1 MFRIANPEY
10 LYALLVIIPALII
23 FFWFARLKRK
33 KALALFG
40 RKEIL
45 AVLMPNV
52 SPARPVLKFII
63 LLLALTSIIIGLSRP
78 QFGSK
83 LKTEK
88 RKGIELIIA
97 LDVSNS
103 MMAEDIQPNRLERAK
118 RAISQLVD
126 KLSND
131 KIGLIVF
138 AGDAYTQLPITADYV
153 SAKLF
158 LSSISPQMVPT
169 QGTAIGAA
177 INLGMKSFNPQFA
190 GSKAMII
197 ITDGENHEDDAVG
210 AASEAA
216 KQGMVI
222 YTLGMGLPQ
231 GGPIPEYS
239 GGQKTYKK
247 DRKGNIIVTKLDEAM
262 LQKIAEAGKGAYIRA
277 NNAQV
282 GLNNLFSEVNKMEK
296 SELETQIYADYDDK
310 FQYFIALGL
319 FLILFDFMILERRNK
334 YLKNYKLF
342 GEGKI
347 EKI

>member
-1 MFRIANPEY
+1 MFRIAHPEY
-10 LYALLVIIPALII
+10 LYALLVIPALIV
-23 FFWFARLKRK
+23 FFWYSRK
-33 KALALFG
+33 QRRKALALFG
-40 RKEIL
+40 QKDIL
-45 AVLMPNV
+45 SVLMPNV
-52 SPARPVLKFII
+52 SASRPVIKFMI
-63 LLLALTSIIIGLSRP
+63 LLLALSSIIIGIARP

-103 MMAEDIQPNRLERAK
+103 MMAQDILPNRLERAK
-118 RAISQLVD
+118 RAVSQLVD

-158 LSSISPQMVPT
+158 LNSISPEMVPT

-177 INLGMKSFNPQFA
+177 IDLGVKSFSPTFE

-210 AASEAA
+210 AATEAA
-216 KQGMVI
+216 KKGIVV

-231 GGPIPEYS
+231 GGPIPDNS
-239 GGQKTYKK
+239 NGRKSFRKDKGG
-247 DRKGNIIVTKLDEAM
+247 NFIVTKLDEQM

-296 SELETQIYADYDDK
+296 TELETQIYADYDDK
-310 FQYFIALGL
+310 FQYFIGLGIL
-319 FLILFDFMILERRNK
+319 LIFLDFLILERKNK
-334 YLKNYKLF
+334 YLKNFKLF
-342 GEGKI
+342 GERK
-347 EKI
+347 

>member
-10 LYALLVIIPALII
+10 LYALIVIPALIA
-23 FFWFARLKRK
+23 FFWYSRILRK

-40 RKEIL
+40 QKDIL
-45 AVLMPNV
+45 SVLMPNV
-52 SPARPVLKFII
+52 SAGRPVLKFII
-63 LLLALTSIIIGLSRP
+63 LLLALTSIIVGIARP

-103 MMAEDIQPNRLERAK
+103 MMAEDIQPNRLERSK

-158 LSSISPQMVPT
+158 LNSISPEMVPT

-177 INLGMKSFNPQFA
+177 IDLGVKSFNPQFA

-210 AASEAA
+210 AATAAA
-216 KQGMVI
+216 KAGIVV

-231 GGPIPEYS
+231 GGPIPDNS
-239 GGQKTYKK
+239 NGQKGYRK
-247 DRKGNIIVTKLDEAM
+247 DRSGNIIVTKLDEAM
-262 LQKIAEAGKGAYIRA
+262 LQKIAEAGNGAYIRA

-282 GLNNLFSEVNKMEK
+282 GLNNLFTEVNKMEK
-296 SELETQIYADYDDK
+296 SELESQIYADYDDK
-310 FQYFIALGL
+310 FQYFIGFGL
-319 FLILFDFMILERRNK
+319 FLILLDFLILERRNK
-334 YLKNYKLF
+334 YLKNFKLF
-342 GEGKI
+342 GERK
-347 EKI
+347 

>member
-1 MFRIANPEY
+1 MFRLANPEY
-10 LYALLVIIPALII
+10 LYALLVIPALIA
-23 FFWFARLKRK
+23 FFWYYRIQRK

-40 RKEIL
+40 QKDIL

-52 SPARPVLKFII
+52 SASRPILKFTV
-63 LLLALTSIIIGLSRP
+63 LMLALACIIIGIARP

-103 MMAEDIQPNRLERAK
+103 MMAEDIQPNRLERSK
-118 RAISQLVD
+118 RAIAQLVD
-126 KLSND
+126 KLSDD

-138 AGDAYTQLPITADYV
+138 AGDAYVQLPITADYV

-158 LSSISPQMVPT
+158 LNSINTNIVPT

-177 INLGMKSFNPQFA
+177 IELGMKSFNPQFE

-210 AASEAA
+210 AATEAA
-216 KQGMVI
+216 KQGIAI
-222 YTLGMGLPQ
+222 YTIGMGLPQ
-231 GGPIPEYS
+231 GGPIPDFS
-239 GGQKTYKK
+239 NGMKTYRK
-247 DRKGNIIVTKLDEAM
+247 DREGNTIVTKLDEPM

-282 GLNNLFSEVNKMEK
+282 GLNNLFNEVNKMEK
-296 SELETQIYADYDDK
+296 AELETQIYADYADQ
-310 FQYFIALGL
+310 FQYFIGLGL
-319 FLILFDFMILERRNK
+319 FLILLDFLILERKNK
-334 YLKNYKLF
+334 YLKNFRLF
-342 GEGKI
+342 ADRK
-347 EKI
+347 

>member
-10 LYALLVIIPALII
+10 LYLLLVIPALLV
-23 FFWFARLKRK
+23 FFWYSRLQRR

-40 RKEIL
+40 QKDIIS
-45 AVLMPNV
+45 VLMPNV
-52 SPARPVLKFII
+52 SSGRPVLKFII
-63 LLLALTSIIIGLSRP
+63 LILALASIIVGIARP

-88 RKGIELIIA
+88 RKGIELMIA

-138 AGDAYTQLPITADYV
+138 AGDAYIQLPITADYV

-158 LSSISPQMVPT
+158 LNSISTEMVPT

-177 INLGMKSFNPQFA
+177 INLGLKSFSPQFA
-190 GSKAMII
+190 GSKAMIV
-197 ITDGENHEDDAVG
+197 ITDGENHEDDAIG
-210 AASEAA
+210 AAKAA
-216 KQGMVI
+216 AEQGVFV
-222 YTLGMGLPQ
+222 YTIGMGLPQ
-231 GGPIPEYS
+231 GGPIPVSS
-239 GGQKTYKK
+239 GGQRNYRK
-247 DRKGNIIVTKLDEAM
+247 DNQGNVIVTKLDEAM
-262 LQKIAEAGKGAYIRA
+262 LQKIAEAGNGAYIRA

-310 FQYFIALGL
+310 FQYFLGLGL
-319 FLILFDFMILERRNK
+319 FLILLDFLVLERKNK
-334 YLKNYKLF
+334 YLKNFKLF
-342 GEGKI
+342 GDAK
-347 EKI
+347 

>member
-10 LYALLVIIPALII
+10 LYALLVIPALIA
-23 FFWFARLKRK
+23 FFWYSRLQRR

-40 RKEIL
+40 QKDIL
-45 AVLMPNV
+45 SVLMPNV
-52 SPARPVLKFII
+52 SAGRPILKFIV
-63 LLLALTSIIIGLSRP
+63 LLFALTSIIVGLSRP

-103 MMAEDIQPNRLERAK
+103 MLAEDIQPNRLERAK

-138 AGDAYTQLPITADYV
+138 AGEAYTQLPITADYV

-158 LSSISPQMVPT
+158 LSSISPEMVPS

-177 INLGMKSFNPQFA
+177 IELGTKSFNPQFE

-210 AASEAA
+210 AATEAA
-216 KQGMVI
+216 KQGIIV

-231 GGPIPEYS
+231 GAPIPGKD
-239 GGQKTYKK
+239 GGSRNFRK
-247 DRKGNIIVTKLDEAM
+247 DKDGNFIVTKLDEAM

-296 SELETQIYADYDDK
+296 SELETQVYADYDDK
-310 FQYFIALGL
+310 FQYFIGLGL
-319 FLILFDFMILERRNK
+319 FLILLDFMILERKNK
-334 YLKNYKLF
+334 YLKNFKLF
-342 GEGKI
+342 GEGK
-347 EKI
+347 

>member
-10 LYALLVIIPALII
+10 LYALLVIPALIA
-23 FFWFARLKRK
+23 FFWYYRIQRK
-33 KALALFG
+33 TALALFG
-40 RKEIL
+40 QKDIL

-52 SPARPVLKFII
+52 SASRPILKFTV
-63 LLLALTSIIIGLSRP
+63 LMLALASIIVGIARP

-103 MMAEDIQPNRLERAK
+103 MMAEDIQPNRLERSK
-118 RAISQLVD
+118 RAIAQLVD
-126 KLSND
+126 KLSDD

-138 AGDAYTQLPITADYV
+138 AGDAYVQLPITADYV

-158 LSSISPQMVPT
+158 LNSINTNIVPT

-177 INLGMKSFNPQFA
+177 IELGMKSFNPQFE

-210 AASEAA
+210 AATEAA
-216 KQGMVI
+216 KQGIAI
-222 YTLGMGLPQ
+222 YTIGMGLPQ
-231 GGPIPEYS
+231 GGPIPDFS
-239 GGQKTYKK
+239 NGMKTYRK
-247 DRKGNIIVTKLDEAM
+247 DREGNTIVTKLDEPM

-282 GLNNLFSEVNKMEK
+282 GLNNLFNEVNKMEK
-296 SELETQIYADYDDK
+296 AELETQIYADYADQ
-310 FQYFIALGL
+310 FQYFIGLGL
-319 FLILFDFMILERRNK
+319 FLILLDFMILERKNK
-334 YLKNYKLF
+334 YLKNFRLF
-342 GEGKI
+342 ADRK
-347 EKI
+347 

>member
-1 MFRIANPEY
+1 MFRIANPEF
-10 LYALLVIIPALII
+10 LYALLVIPALII
-23 FFWFARLKRK
+23 FFWYSRIKRK
-33 KALALFG
+33 KALAQFG
-40 RKEIL
+40 QKEIL
-45 AVLMPNV
+45 SVLMPNV
-52 SPARPVLKFII
+52 SAGRPVVKFII
-63 LLLALTSIIIGLSRP
+63 LMFALGSIILGLARP

-158 LSSISPQMVPT
+158 LNSISPQMVPT

-177 INLGMKSFNPQFA
+177 IELGVKSFNPQFA
-190 GSKAMII
+190 GSKAMIV

-210 AASEAA
+210 AATEAA
-216 KQGMVI
+216 KQGIVI

-231 GGPIPEYS
+231 GGPIPENVN
-239 GGQKTYKK
+239 GQKSYRK
-247 DRKGNIIVTKLDEAM
+247 DKQGNTIVTKLDEQM
-262 LQKIAEAGKGAYIRA
+262 LQKIAEAGNGAYIRA

-282 GLNNLFSEVNKMEK
+282 GLNSLFSEVNKMEK

-310 FQYFIALGL
+310 FQYFIGFGI
-319 FLILFDFMILERRNK
+319 FLILIEFLILERKNK
-334 YLKNYKLF
+334 YLKNFKLF
-342 GEGKI
+342 GEGKN
-347 EKI
+347 

>member
-10 LYALLVIIPALII
+10 LYALLVIPALIA
-23 FFWFARLKRK
+23 FFWYSRIQRR

-40 RKEIL
+40 QKEIL
-45 AVLMPNV
+45 SVLMPNV
-52 SPARPVLKFII
+52 SSIRPVLKFMI
-63 LLLALTSIIIGLSRP
+63 LMLALASIIIGISRP

-103 MMAEDIQPNRLERAK
+103 MMAEDIQPNRLERSK

-138 AGDAYTQLPITADYV
+138 AGEAYTQLPITADYV

-158 LSSISPQMVPT
+158 LNSVGPQMVPT

-177 INLGMKSFNPQFA
+177 IELAQKSFNPQFA
-190 GSKAMII
+190 GSKAII
-197 ITDGENHEDDAVG
+197 VITDGENHEDDAVG
-210 AASEAA
+210 AAKAA
-216 KQGMVI
+216 AEQGIVV
-222 YTLGMGLPQ
+222 YTIGMGLPQ
-231 GGPIPEYS
+231 GGPIPDFENGSRNYR
-239 GGQKTYKK
+239 K
-247 DRKGNIIVTKLDEAM
+247 DKQGNVVVTKLDEVM
-262 LQKIAEAGKGAYIRA
+262 LQQIAEAGKGAYVRA

-282 GLNNLFSEVNKMEK
+282 GLNTLFDEVNKMEK
-296 SELETQIYADYDDK
+296 SELETQVYADYDDK
-310 FQYFIALGL
+310 FQYFIGLGL
-319 FLILFDFMILERRNK
+319 FLILLDFMMLERKNK
-334 YLKNYKLF
+334 YLKNFKLF
-342 GEGKI
+342 GDGK
-347 EKI
+347 

>member
-1 MFRIANPEY
+1 MFGQ
-10 LYALLVIIPALII
+10 
-23 FFWFARLKRK
+23 KD
-33 KALALFG
+33 
-40 RKEIL
+40 IL
-45 AVLMPNV
+45 SVLMPNV
-52 SPARPVLKFII
+52 SASRPVLKFII
-63 LLLALTSIIIGLSRP
+63 LMLALASIIVAIARP

-103 MMAEDIQPNRLERAK
+103 MMAEDIEPNRLERSK

-158 LSSISPQMVPT
+158 LNSISTNIVPT

-177 INLGMKSFNPQFA
+177 IELGTKSFNPQFK

-197 ITDGENHEDDAVG
+197 ITDGENHEDDAIG
-210 AASEAA
+210 AAKAA
-216 KQGMVI
+216 TEEGIIV
-222 YTLGMGLPQ
+222 YTIGMGLPQ

-239 GGQKTYKK
+239 NGMKTYRK
-247 DRKGNIIVTKLDEAM
+247 DREGNTVVTKLDEPM

-282 GLNNLFSEVNKMEK
+282 GLNNLLNEVNKMEK

-310 FQYFIALGL
+310 FQYFIAFAL
-319 FLILFDFMILERRNK
+319 FLILLDFMILERKNK
-334 YLKNYKLF
+334 YLKNFKLF
-342 GEGKI
+342 ADRK
-347 EKI
+347 

>member
-10 LYALLVIIPALII
+10 LYVLLVIPALIA
-23 FFWFARLKRK
+23 FFWYSRIQRK

-40 RKEIL
+40 QKEIL
-45 AVLMPNV
+45 SVLMPNV
-52 SPARPVLKFII
+52 SSSRPVLKFMI
-63 LLLALTSIIIGLSRP
+63 LMFALASIIIGVARP

-83 LKTEK
+83 LRTEK

-97 LDVSNS
+97 VDVSNS

-126 KLSND
+126 KLSSD

-138 AGDAYTQLPITADYV
+138 AGEAYTQLPITADYV

-158 LSSISPQMVPT
+158 LNSIGPNIVPT

-177 INLGMKSFNPQFA
+177 IELGVKSFNPQFI

-210 AASEAA
+210 AAKAA
-216 KQGMVI
+216 SDQGIVV
-222 YTLGMGLPQ
+222 YTIGMGLPQ
-231 GGPIPEYS
+231 GGPIPDLANGPRSYR
-239 GGQKTYKK
+239 K
-247 DRKGNIIVTKLDEAM
+247 DREGNTIVTKLDEPM
-262 LQKIAEAGKGAYIRA
+262 LQKIAQAGKGAYVRA

-282 GLNNLFSEVNKMEK
+282 GLNSLFDEVNKMEK
-296 SELETQIYADYDDK
+296 TELETQSYADYDDQ
-310 FQYFIALGL
+310 FQYFIGFGL
-319 FLILFDFMILERRNK
+319 FLILLDFMILERKNK
-334 YLKNYKLF
+334 YLKNFKLF
-342 GEGKI
+342 ADRK
-347 EKI
+347 

>member
-10 LYALLVIIPALII
+10 LYALLVIPALIA
-23 FFWFARLKRK
+23 FFWYSRIQRK

-40 RKEIL
+40 QKEIMSL
-45 AVLMPNV
+45 LMPNV
-52 SPARPVLKFII
+52 SSTRPVLKFIV
-63 LLLALTSIIIGLSRP
+63 LMFALASIIIGLARP

-83 LKTEK
+83 LRTEK

-138 AGDAYTQLPITADYV
+138 AGEAYTQLPITADYV

-158 LSSISPQMVPT
+158 LNSISPNIVPT

-177 INLGMKSFNPQFA
+177 IELGTKSFTPQFV

-197 ITDGENHEDDAVG
+197 ITDGENHEDDPVG
-210 AASEAA
+210 AAKTATE
-216 KQGMVI
+216 QGIVI
-222 YTLGMGLPQ
+222 YTIGMGLPQ
-231 GGPIPEYS
+231 GGPIPDFS
-239 GGQKTYKK
+239 NGTKTYRK
-247 DRKGNIIVTKLDEAM
+247 DRQGNTIVTKLDEGM
-262 LQKIAEAGKGAYIRA
+262 LQKIAEAGKGAYVRA

-282 GLNNLFSEVNKMEK
+282 GLNNLFDEVNKMEK
-296 SELETQIYADYDDK
+296 SELETQTYADYDDK
-310 FQYFIALGL
+310 FQYFIGLGL
-319 FLILFDFMILERRNK
+319 FLIMLDFLILDRRNK
-334 YLKNYKLF
+334 YLKNFKLF
-342 GEGKI
+342 ADRK
-347 EKI
+347 

>member
-10 LYALLVIIPALII
+10 LYALLVIPALIA
-23 FFWFARLKRK
+23 FFWYARIQRK
-33 KALALFG
+33 KALSRFG
-40 RKEIL
+40 QKDIL

-52 SPARPVLKFII
+52 STARPIVKFIV
-63 LLLALTSIIIGLSRP
+63 LMLALASIIVGITRP

-88 RKGIELIIA
+88 RSGIELIIA

-103 MMAEDIQPNRLERAK
+103 MMAEDIQPSRLERAK

-126 KLSND
+126 KLAND

-138 AGDAYTQLPITADYV
+138 AGDAYIQLPITADFV

-158 LSSISPQMVPT
+158 LNSIGPEMVPT
-169 QGTAIGAA
+169 QGTAIGSA
-177 INLGMKSFNPQFA
+177 INLGLKSFSPQFT

-210 AASEAA
+210 AATEAA
-216 KQGMVI
+216 EQGVTI
-222 YTLGMGLPQ
+222 YTIGMGLPQ
-231 GGPIPEYS
+231 GGPIPDYS
-239 GGQKTYKK
+239 MGQKSYRK
-247 DRKGNIIVTKLDEAM
+247 DRSGNVIVTKLDEPM

-282 GLNNLFSEVNKMEK
+282 GLNTLFEEVNKMEK
-296 SELETQIYADYDDK
+296 TELETQIYADYDDK

-319 FLILFDFMILERRNK
+319 LLILLDFMILERKNK
-334 YLKNYKLF
+334 YLKNFKLF
-342 GEGKI
+342 ADRK
-347 EKI
+347 

>member
-10 LYALLVIIPALII
+10 LYALLVIPVLIAL
-23 FFWFARLKRK
+23 FWYSRIRRK
-33 KALALFG
+33 QALALFG
-40 RKEIL
+40 QKEIL
-45 AVLMPNV
+45 SVLMPNV
-52 SPARPVLKFII
+52 SSGRPVLKFVI
-63 LLLALTSIIIGLSRP
+63 LMLALGSIIIAIARP

-103 MMAEDIQPNRLERAK
+103 MMAEDIEPNRLERSK

-158 LSSISPQMVPT
+158 LNSISTNIVAT

-177 INLGMKSFNPQFA
+177 IELGMKSFNPQFQ

-197 ITDGENHEDDAVG
+197 ITDGENHEDDAIG
-210 AASEAA
+210 AAKAA
-216 KQGMVI
+216 AEQGIVI
-222 YTLGMGLPQ
+222 YTIGMGLPQ
-231 GGPIPEYS
+231 GGPIPDYS
-239 GGQKTYKK
+239 NGMKSYRK
-247 DRKGNIIVTKLDEAM
+247 DREGNTVVTKLDEPM

-310 FQYFIALGL
+310 FQYFIGLAL
-319 FLILFDFMILERRNK
+319 FLILLDFMVLERKNK
-334 YLKNYKLF
+334 YLKNFKLF
-342 GEGKI
+342 ADR
-347 EKI
+347 

>member
-1 MFRIANPEY
+1 
-10 LYALLVIIPALII
+10 
-23 FFWFARLKRK
+23 
-33 KALALFG
+33 
-40 RKEIL
+40 
-45 AVLMPNV
+45 MPNV
-52 SPARPVLKFII
+52 SASRPVVKFII
-63 LLLALTSIIIGLSRP
+63 LMIALGSIILGLARP

-126 KLSND
+126 KLSSD

-158 LSSISPQMVPT
+158 LNSISPQMVPT

-177 INLGMKSFNPQFA
+177 INLGMKSFNPQFE

-197 ITDGENHEDDAVG
+197 ITDGENHEDDAIG
-210 AASEAA
+210 AATEAA
-216 KQGMVI
+216 KQGIVI

-231 GGPIPEYS
+231 GGPIPEFVN
-239 GGQKTYKK
+239 GQKAYRK
-247 DRKGNIIVTKLDEAM
+247 DRQGNVIVTKLDEQM
-262 LQKIAEAGKGAYIRA
+262 LQKIAEAGNGAYIRA
-277 NNAQV
+277 NNSQV

-310 FQYFIALGL
+310 FQYFIGFGI
-319 FLILFDFMILERRNK
+319 FLILIDFLILERKNK
-334 YLKNYKLF
+334 YLKNFKLF
-342 GEGKI
+342 GER
-347 EKI
+347 

>member
-1 MFRIANPEY
+1 MFRIANPEF
-10 LYALLVIIPALII
+10 LYALLVIPALTA
-23 FFWFARLKRK
+23 FFWYSRIQRK

-40 RKEIL
+40 QKDIL
-45 AVLMPNV
+45 SVLMPNV
-52 SPARPVLKFII
+52 SSARPVVKF
-63 LLLALTSIIIGLSRP
+63 LVLMLALASIIIGIARP

-131 KIGLIVF
+131 KIGLVVF

-169 QGTAIGAA
+169 QGTAIGSA
-177 INLGMKSFNPQFA
+177 IELGVKSFNPLFA

-210 AASEAA
+210 AAAEAA
-216 KQGMVI
+216 KQGIVI

-239 GGQKTYKK
+239 NGSRSYRK
-247 DRKGNIIVTKLDEAM
+247 DKDGNTIVTKLDEDK
-262 LQKIAEAGKGAYIRA
+262 LQKIAEAGKGAYVRA
-277 NNAQV
+277 NNVQV
-282 GLNNLFSEVNKMEK
+282 GLNTLFSEVNKMEK

-310 FQYFIALGL
+310 FQYFIGMGL
-319 FLILFDFMILERRNK
+319 FLILLNFMILERKNK
-334 YLKNYKLF
+334 YLKNFKLF
-342 GEGKI
+342 GDRK
-347 EKI
+347 